1 MATSCSAGDRSTAT
15 PAAIVAEL
23 ASLKF
28 KDVFNPYSDICEAHD
43 RPDAPQIRRAN
54 LLVTFEAAAS
64 GVDELWIAL
73 EPGHRGA
80 RRTGLAMTDDRRLS
94 QHAAH
99 WSIDVRRATN
109 DGPESEQ
116 TAGIVWGALQQRSG
130 RVLLWNVFPLHCH
143 EAGRPLSNRRHKS
156 HERAACADLTAS
168 IIAMVNPA
176 RIVAIGREAHAAMAG
191 GGFDSVAVRHP
202 SYGGKADFL
211 SGVLA

>member
-1 MATSCSAGDRSTAT
+1 MVTSWSVGGSPNAT
-15 PAAIVAEL
+15 PGSIVAEL
-23 ASLKF
+23 ASLNF

-43 RPDAPQIRRAN
+43 LPDAPQIRRAN
-54 LLVTFEAAAS
+54 LLATFEAAAS

-80 RRTGLAMTDDRRLS
+80 RRTGLAMTDDQRLS

-99 WSIDVRRATN
+99 WSIDVRRATK

-116 TAGIVWGALQQRSG
+116 TAGIVWGALQHRRG

-156 HERAACADLTAS
+156 YERAACAALTAS
-168 IIAMVNPA
+168 IVAMVNPA
-176 RIVAIGREAHAAMAG
+176 RIVAIGREAQAAMAA
-191 GGFDSVAVRHP
+191 GGFSSVGVRHP

-211 SGVLA
+211 SGVRT